1 MLDGSSLPQITFKG
15 TVFSSNGEGQKFIS
29 LPWVKRQ
36 IQEKLGFTPYTGTLN
51 IKLTKES
58 VRQKKLLKKAEKF
71 EISPEK
77 GYCTGTLIE
86 AHMNGLKCGIVLPQV
101 FNYPRDVLEVI
112 AAWNLRE
119 HFKIED
125 GNEVCVTVRL

>member
-1 MLDGSSLPQITFKG
+1 VLEGSSLPQATFKG

-36 IQEKLGFTPYTGTLN
+36 IQEKLGFTPYPGTLN
-51 IKLTKES
+51 IRLTKES

-77 GYCTGTLIE
+77 GYCTGILIE
-86 AHMNGLKCGIVLPQV
+86 AHMEGLKCGIVLPQIPSYPQDV
-101 FNYPRDVLEVI
+101 FEVV

-119 HFKIED
+119 RFKIKD
-125 GNEVCVTVRL
+125 GSEVRVTVRV

>member
-1 MLDGSSLPQITFKG
+1 LPQLTFKG
-15 TVFSSNGEGQKFIS
+15 TVFSGNGGGRKFIS

-36 IQEKLGFTPYTGTLN
+36 IREKLGFTPYSGTLN
-51 IKLTKES
+51 IRLTKES

-71 EISPEK
+71 EISPVK

-86 AHMNGLKCGIVLPQV
+86 AHMEELKCGIVLPQV
-101 FNYPRDVLEVI
+101 PNYPQDVLEVI

-119 HFKIED
+119 RFKIED
-125 GNEVCVTVRL
+125 GSEVCVTVRV

>member
-1 MLDGSSLPQITFKG
+1 MPQITFKG

-36 IQEKLGFTPYTGTLN
+36 ILEKLGFTPYSGTLN
-51 IKLTKES
+51 IRLTKES

-71 EISPEK
+71 QISPEE

-86 AHMNGLKCGIVLPQV
+86 AHMEGLKCGIVLPQIP
-101 FNYPRDVLEVI
+101 NYPQDVLEVI

-119 HFKIED
+119 RFKLRD
-125 GNEVCVTVRL
+125 GSEVCVTIEV

>member
-1 MLDGSSLPQITFKG
+1 MPQVTFKG
-15 TVFSSNGEGQKFIS
+15 TVFSSNGEGRKFIS

-36 IQEKLGFTPYTGTLN
+36 IQEKLGFTPYSGTLN
-51 IKLTKES
+51 IRLTKES
-58 VRQKKLLKKAEKF
+58 VQQKKLLEKAEKF

-86 AHMNGLKCGIVLPQV
+86 AQMEGLKCGIVLPQV
-101 FNYPRDVLEVI
+101 PNYPQDVLEVI

-119 HFKIED
+119 RFEIED
-125 GNEVCVTVRL
+125 GSKVCIAVKV

>member
-1 MLDGSSLPQITFKG
+1 LPQITFKG
-15 TVFSSNGEGQKFIS
+15 TAFSGNCEGRKFIS

-36 IQEKLGFTPYTGTLN
+36 IQEKLGFTPYSGTLN
-51 IKLTKES
+51 IRLTKES
-58 VRQKKLLKKAEKF
+58 VRQKKMLKKAEKF

-86 AHMNGLKCGIVLPQV
+86 ARMEGLKCGILLPQV
-101 FNYPRDVLEVI
+101 PNYPQDVLEVI

-119 HFKIED
+119 RFKIED
-125 GNEVCVTVRL
+125 GSEVCVTVRV